1 MTILFDTNV
10 VLDVLL
16 KRAPHEAAA
25 RWLIDRVETGD
36 LIGVLGAT
44 TITTIDYVAGRAIGK
59 EKTHRDLRSLF
70 RLFEIAAVNR
80 AVLESVLDSDFV
92 DFEDFEDA
100 VLHEAGCRM
109 GVDGIVTRDRDGFSS
124 ATLPI
129 YTPLELG
136 ELLNR

>member
-16 KRAPHEAAA
+16 KRAPHEEAA
-25 RWLIDRVETGD
+25 RRLIDRVEGGA

-44 TITTIDYVAGRAIGK
+44 TVTTIDYVAGRAIGK
-59 EKTHRDLRSLF
+59 AKMRRDLRRLF

-80 AVLESVLDSDFV
+80 AVLESALESDFT
-92 DFEDFEDA
+92 DFEDA
-100 VLHEAGCRM
+100 VLHEAGRRM
-109 GVDGIVTRDRDGFSS
+109 DVDGIVTRDSEDFSA
-124 ATLPI
+124 ATVPI
-129 YTPLELG
+129 YTPPELV

>member
-16 KRAPHEAAA
+16 KRAPHEGSA

-44 TITTIDYVAGRAIGK
+44 TITTIDYVAGRAIGR
-59 EKTHRDLRSLF
+59 EKTHRDLRNLF

-80 AVLESVLDSDFV
+80 AVLEAALDSDLA
-92 DFEDFEDA
+92 DFEDA
-100 VLHEAGCRM
+100 VLHEAGQHM
-109 GVDGIVTRDRDGFSS
+109 GVDGIVTRDSEDFSA
-124 ATLPI
+124 ATVPI
-129 YTPLELG
+129 YTPPELV